1 MKIPNVTIQQ
11 LLEAGVHL
19 GHKTLRWNPKM
30 KKYIFGKRDSI
41 HIIDLTQTLEL
52 TKVALQKVYETISN
66 NGKILFVSTKKQA
79 SEAIAEVAK
88 ETDQYFVNYRWLG
101 GMLTNWGTISNSI
114 KKLKKLE
121 IDLVAENRGFT
132 KKELLKMSVKK
143 DKLQR
148 SLGGIAEMKKVPDLV
163 FIIDTNYESLAIQE
177 SVKLGIPIIA
187 ILDSNSNPDG
197 IDFPIPGN
205 DDARRAIDLYCN
217 LIKETINA
225 AKKSTPKE
233 DKKVDLKND
242 EKSSKTIQE
251 LDREKLENKFSKD
264 SKETLKLMSDI
275 EKVKKLREL
284 TGAGFKDCNL
294 AIKES
299 DGDIDKAI
307 EILRVKGISKA
318 SKKMSRDAKEGVI
331 AVTENDKQISLIE
344 VNCETDFVAKND
356 DFVNFVKELS
366 DLNNNVNSNVDELK
380 KSKMSN
386 GQTVDENLV
395 ALIAKIGE
403 KITIGKTKTLSNEG
417 TVKSK
422 YLHTIVKDNLAKL
435 AVAVSLET
443 SDNSD
448 VVKNFG
454 KQLSMHIAAS
464 SPLALDQDSIDQSI
478 IDKEQELVTE
488 ELKNSGKP
496 DEIAKKISLGKM
508 SKFKEEN
515 ALLSQAWVMEPKK
528 KVQDIIKEL
537 SIPDL
542 KIKEFVRF
550 KIGE

>member
-1 MKIPNVTIQQ
+1 
-11 LLEAGVHL
+11 
-19 GHKTLRWNPKM
+19 
-30 KKYIFGKRDSI
+30 
-41 HIIDLTQTLEL
+41 
-52 TKVALQKVYETISN
+52 
-66 NGKILFVSTKKQA
+66 
-79 SEAIAEVAK
+79 
-88 ETDQYFVNYRWLG
+88 
-101 GMLTNWGTISNSI
+101 
-114 KKLKKLE
+114 
-121 IDLVAENRGFT
+121 
-132 KKELLKMSVKK
+132 
-143 DKLQR
+143 
-148 SLGGIAEMKKVPDLV
+148 
-163 FIIDTNYESLAIQE
+163 
-177 SVKLGIPIIA
+177 
-187 ILDSNSNPDG
+187 
-197 IDFPIPGN
+197 
-205 DDARRAIDLYCN
+205 
-217 LIKETINA
+217 
-225 AKKSTPKE
+225 
-233 DKKVDLKND
+233 
-242 EKSSKTIQE
+242 
-251 LDREKLENKFSKD
+251 
-264 SKETLKLMSDI
+264 MSDI

-299 DGDIDKAI
+299 DGDLDKAI

-366 DLNNNVNSNVDELK
+366 DLNNSVNSNAEDLK
-380 KSKMSN
+380 KSKMTN
-386 GQTVDENLV
+386 GQSVEENLV

-443 SDNSD
+443 NNNSD
-448 VVKNFG
+448 EVKNFG

-496 DEIAKKISLGKM
+496 EEIAKKISLGKM

-528 KVQDIIKEL
+528 KVQDIISEL